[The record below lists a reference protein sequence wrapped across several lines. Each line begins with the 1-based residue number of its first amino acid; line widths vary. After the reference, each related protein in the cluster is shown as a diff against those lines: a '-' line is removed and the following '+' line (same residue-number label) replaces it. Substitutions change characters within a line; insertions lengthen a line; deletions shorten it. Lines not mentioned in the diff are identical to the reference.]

1 MIENVDGRRLGSGVI
16 GIQLAHLGAF
26 GSGEL
31 KRGWSSSFHF
41 LDAIEINIAVVVPYK
56 VI

>member
-1 MIENVDGRRLGSGVI
+1 MVSEEKMLKNVERRRLGSGVI

-31 KRGWSSSFHF
+31 KRG
-41 LDAIEINIAVVVPYK
+41 
-56 VI
+56 